1 MAETER
7 KTNTYPYRPPKK
19 YPQKDLHGRVRF
31 GRIYYHDFKRAQ
43 KFFVNVFG
51 WDMIDAVILGIDDY
65 EHRPLFVATGPSQIG
80 YEGLIPG
87 HMNTRLYH
95 DSTGEEKPFFMMEVH
110 MDEPITNTLDKVVA
124 YGGKILGYNQSAADD
139 GNEDANWFSGAYIED
154 PAGHKIY
161 LWKCPASRTWEE
173 PEAGYDKEEA

>member
-1 MAETER
+1 MAEAEKT
-7 KTNTYPYRPPKK
+7 TNTYPYRPPKK

-31 GRIYYHDFKRAQ
+31 GRIFYHDFERAQ

-95 DSTGEEKPFFMMEVH
+95 DATGDERPFFMMEVH

-124 YGGKILGYNQSAADD
+124 FGGKVIV
-139 GNEDANWFSGAYIED
+139 
-154 PAGHKIY
+154 
-161 LWKCPASRTWEE
+161 
-173 PEAGYDKEEA
+173 